1 MRASLTEVLAC
12 RLSIAM
18 HADASALIACR
29 RDNAL
34 GKDGGT
40 AVAGALG
47 QLTALTSL
55 DLWWRATCSMV
66 L

>member
-29 RDNAL
+29 RGNDVE
-34 GKDGGT
+34 KDGGT
-40 AVAGALG
+40 AVARALG
-47 QLTALTSL
+47 QLTTLTSL
-55 DLWWRATCSMV
+55 ELG
-66 L
+66 